1 MSIAQLRGA
10 GFLACLLTAGLMA
23 ADSPFVGTWKL
34 NVEKSKL
41 AASGIGKSSVV
52 VEQVPNGLKS
62 TVTAINATGEPVNF
76 SYEATLDGK
85 AAAVTGTPLFDSV
98 TLTPVDAQ
106 HIKAVGTKDGKVV
119 YTDHRQLSKDG
130 KTMTIERDGTNPG
143 GETYHATLVF
153 ERQ

>member
-1 MSIAQLRGA
+1 MSIAQLRRA
-10 GFLACLLTAGLMA
+10 GFLACILTAGLLA

-41 AASGIGKSSVV
+41 ATSGIGQSSVV
-52 VEQVPNGLKS
+52 VEETPNGLKS
-62 TVTAINATGEPVNF
+62 TVTATNAKGEPINF
-76 SYEATLDGK
+76 SYAATLDGK
-85 AAAVTGTPLFDSV
+85 AATVTGTTMFDSV

-119 YTDHRQLSKDG
+119 YTDQRQVSKDG
-130 KTMTIERDGTNPG
+130 KTMTIERDGTNADG
-143 GETYHATLVF
+143 SSYHATLVF